1 MDDAAIK
8 FASAANEIKLNPMA
22 MEFVPR
28 KGDPFDLLMIVLS
41 STCLIPILTNTYFE
55 FTSTCTENFS
65 GQEMLGRG
73 SFTWLAMAST
83 KC

>member
-28 KGDPFDLLMIVLS
+28 KGDQ
-41 STCLIPILTNTYFE
+41 LTD
-55 FTSTCTENFS
+55 
-65 GQEMLGRG
+65 
-73 SFTWLAMAST
+73 
-83 KC
+83 